1 VSSVK
6 VLPAPSQL
14 PAPDVILSGRSEN
27 RVAAESEPP
36 GFTSVVAEH
45 WSAVYRLLYSLTG
58 DSHATDDLAQ
68 ETFLRALQRYASI
81 RPDSRLRPWL
91 LRIATNA
98 FFDAARKTKR
108 ARTGPLA
115 QDVAA
120 NADPAG
126 HTLEMSERAALLR
139 VAMAELTDLTRLV
152 FHLRATEDLSFREIA
167 ELAGTTEQSARWHMH
182 QARTKLLDR
191 LGTDF

>member
-1 VSSVK
+1 V
-6 VLPAPSQL
+6 
-14 PAPDVILSGRSEN
+14 PDVILSGRSES

-36 GFTSVVAEH
+36 EFASVVAEH

-58 DSHATDDLAQ
+58 DPHATDDLTQ
-68 ETFLRALQRYASI
+68 ETFLRALQRYASL
-81 RPDSRLRPWL
+81 RPDSRIRAWL

-98 FFDAARKTKR
+98 FFDSVRKAKR
-108 ARTGPLA
+108 AKTGPLD

-120 NADPAG
+120 VNAPAG
-126 HTLEMSERAALLR
+126 QTLETTERAALLR

-167 ELAGTTEQSARWHMH
+167 EVAGTTEQSARWHMH
-182 QARTKLLDR
+182 QARTKLLGR